1 MKEWTIGRTVSR
13 RHLIDKCY
21 QKNSVVW
28 LRLMM
33 VVAKWHRLRVTVTN
47 LWKKLIKQK
56 FTHIHCKDSVLS
68 SRCRTYYSRNLN
80 ARCLRPEH
88 LVVHSGHYETAKEEE
103 ETENEYLN
111 PCTMQTPK
119 LKVEKHPVK

>member
-1 MKEWTIGRTVSR
+1 MFSVEGTGKGVVKFLSFHSFDSR
-13 RHLIDKCY
+13 HCRNKLNIK
-21 QKNSVVW
+21 
-28 LRLMM
+28 
-33 VVAKWHRLRVTVTN
+33 VTVTN